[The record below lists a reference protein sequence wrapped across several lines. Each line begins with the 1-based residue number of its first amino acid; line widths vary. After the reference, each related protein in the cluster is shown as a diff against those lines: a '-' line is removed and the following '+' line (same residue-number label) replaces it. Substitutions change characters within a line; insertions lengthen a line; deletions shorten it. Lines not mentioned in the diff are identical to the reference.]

1 MFLPP
6 EKEDEAGPLTVDHLL
21 FAFGLFVIGIAAS
34 CLLFIAET
42 IAGLVMTRNAEDTD
56 NDADQNLFYKRK
68 LAMASSSPG
77 SVLLG

>member
-6 EKEDEAGPLTVDHLL
+6 EKEDEAGPLTVDHFL
-21 FAFGLFVIGIAAS
+21 FALGLFVIGIAAS

-42 IAGLVMTRNAEDTD
+42 IAGLVMTRNAKDNA